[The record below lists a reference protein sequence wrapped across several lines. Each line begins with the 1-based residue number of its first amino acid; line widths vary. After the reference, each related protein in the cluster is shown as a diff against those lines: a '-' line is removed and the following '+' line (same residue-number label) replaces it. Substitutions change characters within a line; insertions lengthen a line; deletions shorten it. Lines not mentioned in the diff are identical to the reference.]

1 MTIEIPDDLARELA
15 QAAAAQHK
23 TVAELAL
30 DRLRSG
36 AHPAGSPHAILQM
49 LRRLPHPSKAAIDD
63 LETAI
68 AAARLPVSDQ
78 DPFGREPEH

>member
-1 MTIEIPDDLARELA
+1 M
-15 QAAAAQHK
+15 AAAQHK

-36 AHPAGSPHAILQM
+36 AHPAGSPQAILEM
-49 LRRLPHPSKAAIDD
+49 LRGLPHPSPAAVDD
-63 LETAI
+63 LEAAI

-78 DPFGREPEH
+78 DPFERQLKL